1 MEGVG
6 VVEEGE
12 ERVVV
17 EEGEWEVEGAGDQEV
32 SVYALIVD
40 IKCHINPVS
49 PAPSKY
55 APTAEQE

>member
-1 MEGVG
+1 MGGVG

-12 ERVVV
+12 ERVV
-17 EEGEWEVEGAGDQEV
+17 EEGEWEVEGAGDRV
-32 SVYALIVD
+32 ASVYALIVD